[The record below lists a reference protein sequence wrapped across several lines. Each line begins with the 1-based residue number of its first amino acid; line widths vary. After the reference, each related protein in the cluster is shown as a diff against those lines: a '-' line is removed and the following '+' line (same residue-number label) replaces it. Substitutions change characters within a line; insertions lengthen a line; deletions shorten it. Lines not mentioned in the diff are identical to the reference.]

1 MYILNL
7 KYFIYNTE
15 NIILIKNEFDNTL
28 ACAISLNNIDFHK
41 FEKIMYEGFNED
53 IYKLTLEER
62 YVLKVL
68 EKYPHLFDSNN
79 TEEECLIKS
88 YIRNN
93 LVTYKDSFI
102 SNGHFVKVDN
112 FISNY
117 RINMHKPR
125 VALIS
130 TDRLNHLSEMLS
142 RLPIISFES
151 VDIDLDHKNDLSS
164 FDFIIIDKLFMSE
177 VKELED
183 LKVPI
188 LPVDVDKYNFFIGPL
203 VFTEKHAIPSYDY
216 YNDRLFNIKI
226 SDQSLLFFF
235 IERIIFIVTL
245 KLYNEIKMDVML
257 PIRNILTINKKTLE
271 GKSSHILLYPK
282 EYKEEMVLQ

>member
-1 MYILNL
+1 MYILKL

-15 NIILIKNEFDNTL
+15 NMILIKSEFDNIL

-41 FEKIMYEGFNED
+41 FEKIMYEGFNDD
-53 IYKLTLEER
+53 IYKSTLEER

-93 LVTYKDSFI
+93 LITYKESFI
-102 SNGHFVKVDN
+102 SDGHFIKVDN
-112 FISNY
+112 FINNY
-117 RINMHKPR
+117 KINMHKPR

-142 RLPIISFES
+142 TLPIISFES
-151 VDIDLDHKNDLSS
+151 VDINLDQKNDLSS

-177 VKELED
+177 VKGLED
-183 LKVPI
+183 LKVPV
-188 LPVDVDKYNFFIGPL
+188 LPVDVDKYNLFIGPL
-203 VFTEKHAIPSYDY
+203 VFTEKHDIPSYDH

-257 PIRNILTINKKTLE
+257 PVRNILTINKKTLE
-271 GKSSHILLYPK
+271 GKSSHVLLYPK
-282 EYKEEMVLQ
+282 SHKEEMVLQ